1 MIELGEKLNEYKNLI
16 QKWGVEK
23 GLINMFDSQEVI
35 EQKKEKQFI
44 KIGEETGEILK
55 AYLLKES
62 DEKIKLFKDAIGDTF
77 VTYVISLA
85 QNGIEIDFEELNY
98 NLESSSIEYLDG
110 HIFNFIHHLST
121 YKTLVTS
128 NKYHESEVITE
139 ITELINNMY
148 QTCKLL
154 NIDLLECI
162 DLAWN
167 EIKDR
172 KGSLISGTFVK
183 DGI

>member
-1 MIELGEKLNEYKNLI
+1 MIELGERLNEYRNLI
-16 QKWGVEK
+16 QKWGFNK
-23 GLINMFDSQEVI
+23 GLINLFDTIEER

-55 AYLLKES
+55 AYLLKDS
-62 DEKIKLFKDAIGDTF
+62 DERIKLFKDAIGDTF

-110 HIFNFIHHLST
+110 HIFNFIHILSN
-121 YKTLVTS
+121 YKSIIVT
-128 NKYHESEVITE
+128 NEYDTDILIENE
-139 ITELINNMY
+139 ITELISNMY

-154 NIDLLECI
+154 NIDLIESV

-172 KGSLISGTFVK
+172 KGQLINNTFIK
-183 DGI
+183 N

>member
-85 QNGIEIDFEELNY
+85 QNGIEINFEELNY

-110 HIFNFIHHLST
+110 HIFNFIHYLST
-121 YKTLVTS
+121 YKSLVTL
-128 NKYHESEVITE
+128 YDYDSEVVTE
-139 ITELINNMY
+139 ITELIDNMY
-148 QTCKLL
+148 KTCKLL

-183 DGI
+183 DGN

>member
-1 MIELGEKLNEYKNLI
+1 MIELGERLNVYRNLI

-23 GLINMFDSQEVI
+23 GLINMFDSQELI

-62 DEKIKLFKDAIGDTF
+62 EKRIKLLKDAIGDTF

-98 NLESSSIEYLDG
+98 NLESSSIKYLDG

-172 KGSLISGTFVK
+172 KGKLIDGTFVK
-183 DGI
+183 N